1 MENWSFL
8 AYEGRFKIIKCTTR
22 QCGVEVLPPEIF
34 FPIQV
39 LYLQFWLLDKQ
50 LYVFCPQNQI
60 YRRIYPFLVQAG
72 SHKILLEVS
81 IILIRETY
89 FIPSFSRRGTN
100 FQTSIFVF
108 LFHLQSIQIRAFR
121 NTQTSFG
128 QKYSSTQHLP
138 TFTARPQDPGVKVYC
153 LIFNPFTPIQ
163 MLDLCHTCRKDKSC

>member
-1 MENWSFL
+1 MHHQAMRRRGSASRNLLSHS
-8 AYEGRFKIIKCTTR
+8 GSI
-22 QCGVEVLPPEIF
+22 
-34 FPIQV
+34 

-108 LFHLQSIQIRAFR
+108 LLHLKSIQIRAFR

-138 TFTARPQDPGVKVYC
+138 TFTARPQDPGIKVYC
-153 LIFNPFTPIQ
+153 LIFNPLTPIQ
-163 MLDLCHTCRKDKSC
+163 MSDLCHTCRKDKSC

>member
-1 MENWSFL
+1 MFF
-8 AYEGRFKIIKCTTR
+8 AHKIKFTDEYT
-22 QCGVEVLPPEIF
+22 PF
-34 FPIQV
+34 F
-39 LYLQFWLLDKQ
+39 
-50 LYVFCPQNQI
+50 
-60 YRRIYPFLVQAG
+60 VQAG

-138 TFTARPQDPGVKVYC
+138 TFTARPQDPGIKIYC
-153 LIFNPFTPIQ
+153 LVFNPSTPIQ
-163 MLDLCHTCRKDKSC
+163 MLDLNHTYRKDKSR